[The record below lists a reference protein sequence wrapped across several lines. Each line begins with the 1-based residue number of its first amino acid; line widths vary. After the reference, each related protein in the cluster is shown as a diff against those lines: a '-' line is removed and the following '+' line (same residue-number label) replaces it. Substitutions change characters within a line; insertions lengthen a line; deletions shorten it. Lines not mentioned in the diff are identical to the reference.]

1 MSQTISRRGFLKSA
15 ATGSAV
21 MMVGLNAGGLLAVGT
36 GDVVVNPFVS
46 INQDGEI
53 TVVIKHFEMGQGT
66 TTGLTTLVAE
76 ELDADWQKMKIDF
89 APADGIRYKNLFFG
103 AQLTGGSTAIA
114 NSYMQYREAGA
125 MARDLLVRSASAAW
139 NVSPNQIQ
147 IRNGVISVG
156 SKTAHFGEFV
166 KEAMT
171 LKPNDKPVTKT
182 PDQFNLIGKLKL
194 PRKDSQAKTTG
205 QAMFAM
211 DVKLPGM
218 LYVAIHR
225 SPKFGGKVSSFNLDG
240 AKKIGGF
247 VDAKPLANKAGI
259 AVYAKNTWAAFKA
272 RDALK
277 VSWDFSG
284 AETRGTEEMRA
295 EYKRLVDEPAM
306 FNGLPTTK
314 EAANTAMQDAEHL
327 VEADF
332 QFPFLS
338 HAPMEPLNCV
348 IEKTANGVR
357 FHDGCQGPS
366 LVQGVVAYV
375 LGLEQSQVEVKTF
388 YAGGSFGRRANAN
401 SDYHVEAA
409 LAFQAYGGQTPV
421 KLVWSREDDIRG
433 GYYRPMSMHRAKIGL
448 DAKGQLLGWDH
459 HVAAQPIMK
468 GTPFEAMVVHNGIDH
483 TSVEGLSDTLYQVP
497 NMSMGVSDFKSVI
510 PVLWWRSVGHSHT
523 AFVMESLM
531 DMAAAKAKRDP
542 VALRLSLLNQA
553 DAKGQRM
560 ANTIKTA
567 RDMANWKEGDK
578 RGFASHFSF
587 NTYVAVV
594 ADVSVKAKQVHI
606 DKLYI
611 AVDCGVAINPD
622 VIKAQ
627 MEGGAGFAL
636 GAIARNEVTL
646 DKGEVIEANFPQ
658 YEPTR
663 FGDMPEIEVEIVRS
677 NEAPTGVGE
686 PAVPPTGPAIAN
698 AIYAVTGMRITDLP
712 MTKAGFTFS

>member
-21 MMVGLNAGGLLAVGT
+21 MMVGLNAGGLLAVGAS
-36 GDVVVNPFVS
+36 DIVVNPFVS
-46 INQDGEI
+46 INQAGEV

-76 ELDADWQKMKIDF
+76 ELDADWHKMKIEF
-89 APADGIRYKNLFFG
+89 APADGVRYKNLFFG
-103 AQLTGGSTAIA
+103 AQVTGGSTAIA

-125 MARDLLVRSASAAW
+125 MARDLLVRAASAAW
-139 NVSPNQIQ
+139 GVSPSQIQ
-147 IRNGVISVG
+147 IREGVISVG
-156 SKTAHFGEFV
+156 SKTAHFGTFI
-166 KEAMT
+166 KEAMA
-171 LKPNDKPVTKT
+171 LKPIEKPQTKN

-225 SPKFGGKVSSFNLDG
+225 SPKFGGKVSSFGLDD

-247 VDAKPLANKAGI
+247 VDAKVLANKAGV

-272 RDALK
+272 RDAIT
-277 VSWDFSG
+277 VEWDFSA
-284 AETRGTEEMRA
+284 AETRDTEEMRA
-295 EYKRLVDEPAM
+295 EYKKLVDAPAM
-306 FNGLPTTK
+306 FSGLATTQ
-314 EAANTAMQDAEHL
+314 ETASKAIEEAEHL
-327 VEADF
+327 VEVDF
-332 QFPFLS
+332 QFPYLA

-348 IEKTANGVR
+348 IEKTPNGVR

-366 LVQGVVAYV
+366 LVQGVIAYV
-375 LGLEQSQVEVKTF
+375 LGLEQAQVEVKTL
-388 YAGGSFGRRANAN
+388 YAGGSFGRRVNMS

-448 DAKGQLLGWDH
+448 NAEGQLLGWEH
-459 HVAAQPIMK
+459 QLAAQSIMK
-468 GTPFEAMVVHNGIDH
+468 GTAFEAMAVHNGVDH
-483 TSVEGLSDTLYQVP
+483 SSVEGLVNTLYQVP
-497 NMSMGVSDFKSVI
+497 KMSLGVSDFKSVV

-523 AFVMESLM
+523 AYVMESLM
-531 DMAAAKAKRDP
+531 DMVAVKAKRDP
-542 VALRLSLLNQA
+542 VDLRLSLLDQA
-553 DAKGQRM
+553 DIKGQRM
-560 ANTIKTA
+560 ANTIKIA
-567 RDMANWKEGDK
+567 RDMANWQVGDK

-594 ADVSVKAKQVHI
+594 ADVSVKGKQVHV

-636 GAIARNEVTL
+636 GAIARNEITL
-646 DKGEVIEANFPQ
+646 DKGQVVEANFPQ

-663 FGDMPEIEVEIVRS
+663 LMDMPDIEVKIVAS

-686 PAVPPTGPAIAN
+686 PSVPPTGPAIAN
-698 AIYAVTGMRITDLP
+698 AIFAVTGVRITDLP
-712 MTKAGFTFS
+712 MTKSGFTFS

>member
-1 MSQTISRRGFLKSA
+1 MSQNISRRGFLKSA
-15 ATGSAV
+15 AAGSAV
-21 MMVGLNAGGLLAVGT
+21 MMVGLNSNGLLAVGAS
-36 GDVVVNPFVS
+36 DIVVNPFVS
-46 INQDGEI
+46 INQEGEI

-76 ELDADWQKMKIDF
+76 ELDADWEKMKIDF
-89 APADGIRYKNLFFG
+89 APADGIRYKNLFLG
-103 AQLTGGSTAIA
+103 AQVTGGSTAIA

-125 MARDLLVRSASAAW
+125 MARDLLVRAASAAW
-139 NVSPNQIQ
+139 GVSPSQIQ
-147 IRNGVISVG
+147 IREGVISVG
-156 SKTAHFGEFV
+156 SKTAHFGTFI
-166 KEAMT
+166 KEAMA
-171 LKPNDKPVTKT
+171 LKPIEKPQTKN

-225 SPKFGGKVSSFNLDG
+225 SPKFGGKVSSFGLDD
-240 AKKIGGF
+240 AKNIGGF
-247 VDAKPLANKAGI
+247 VDAKVLANKAGV

-272 RDALK
+272 RDAIT
-277 VSWDFSG
+277 VEWDFSA
-284 AETRGTEEMRA
+284 AETRDTEEMRA
-295 EYKRLVDEPAM
+295 EYKKLVDAPAM
-306 FNGLPTTK
+306 FSGLATTQETASKAIK
-314 EAANTAMQDAEHL
+314 EAEHL
-327 VEADF
+327 VEVDF
-332 QFPFLS
+332 QFPYLA

-348 IEKTANGVR
+348 IEKTPNGVR

-366 LVQGVVAYV
+366 LVQGVIAYV
-375 LGLEQSQVEVKTF
+375 LGLEQAQVEVKTL
-388 YAGGSFGRRANAN
+388 YAGGSFGRRVNMS

-448 DAKGQLLGWDH
+448 NTEGQLLGWEH
-459 HVAAQPIMK
+459 QLAAQSIMK
-468 GTPFEAMVVHNGIDH
+468 GTAFEAMAVHNGVDH
-483 TSVEGLSDTLYQVP
+483 SSVEGLVNTLYQVP
-497 NMSMGVSDFKSVI
+497 KMSLGVSDFKSVV

-523 AFVMESLM
+523 AYVMESLM
-531 DMAAAKAKRDP
+531 DMVAVKAKRDP
-542 VALRLSLLNQA
+542 VDLRLSLLDQA
-553 DAKGQRM
+553 DIKGQRM

-567 RDMANWKEGDK
+567 RDMANWQVGDK

-594 ADVSVKAKQVHI
+594 ADVSVKGKQVHV

-636 GAIARNEVTL
+636 GAIARNEITL
-646 DKGEVIEANFPQ
+646 DKGQVVEANFPQ

-663 FGDMPEIEVEIVRS
+663 LMDMPDIEVKIVAS

-686 PAVPPTGPAIAN
+686 PSVPPTGPAIAN
-698 AIYAVTGMRITDLP
+698 AIFAVTGVRITDLP
-712 MTKAGFTFS
+712 MTKSGFTFS

>member
-15 ATGSAV
+15 AAGSAV
-21 MMVGLNAGGLLAVGT
+21 MMVGLNAGGLLAVGS

-46 INQDGEI
+46 INQEGEI

-139 NVSPNQIQ
+139 GVSPNRIQ
-147 IRNGVISVG
+147 IRNGVISAG
-156 SKTAHFGEFV
+156 NKTAHFGEFV
-166 KEAMT
+166 KEAMA
-171 LKPNDKPVTKT
+171 LKPIDKPVTKT

-205 QAMFAM
+205 QAMFSM

-225 SPKFGGKVSSFNLDG
+225 SPKFGGKVSSLNLDD

-247 VDAKPLANKAGI
+247 VDAKPLANKAGV

-348 IEKTANGVR
+348 IEKTPNGVR

-375 LGLEQSQVEVKTF
+375 LGLEQAQVEVKTY
-388 YAGGSFGRRANAN
+388 YAGGSFGRRANVNA
-401 SDYHVEAA
+401 DYHVEAA

-433 GYYRPMSMHRAKIGL
+433 GYYRPM
-448 DAKGQLLGWDH
+448 
-459 HVAAQPIMK
+459 
-468 GTPFEAMVVHNGIDH
+468 
-483 TSVEGLSDTLYQVP
+483 
-497 NMSMGVSDFKSVI
+497 
-510 PVLWWRSVGHSHT
+510 
-523 AFVMESLM
+523 
-531 DMAAAKAKRDP
+531 
-542 VALRLSLLNQA
+542 
-553 DAKGQRM
+553 
-560 ANTIKTA
+560 
-567 RDMANWKEGDK
+567 
-578 RGFASHFSF
+578 
-587 NTYVAVV
+587 
-594 ADVSVKAKQVHI
+594 
-606 DKLYI
+606 
-611 AVDCGVAINPD
+611 
-622 VIKAQ
+622 
-627 MEGGAGFAL
+627 
-636 GAIARNEVTL
+636 
-646 DKGEVIEANFPQ
+646 
-658 YEPTR
+658 
-663 FGDMPEIEVEIVRS
+663 
-677 NEAPTGVGE
+677 
-686 PAVPPTGPAIAN
+686 
-698 AIYAVTGMRITDLP
+698 
-712 MTKAGFTFS
+712 

>member
-1 MSQTISRRGFLKSA
+1 MTQNISRRGFLKSA

-21 MMVGLNAGGLLAVGT
+21 MMLGLNSNGLLAMGSA
-36 GDVVVNPFVS
+36 DIVVNPFVS
-46 INQDGEI
+46 INQEGEI

-76 ELDADWQKMKIDF
+76 ELDADWEKMKIDF
-89 APADGIRYKNLFFG
+89 APADGIRYKNLFLG
-103 AQLTGGSTAIA
+103 AQVTGGSTAIA

-125 MARDLLVRSASAAW
+125 MARDLLVRAASAAW
-139 NVSPNQIQ
+139 GIEQTQVR
-147 IRNGVISVG
+147 IRNGVISAG
-156 SKTAHFGEFV
+156 NKTAHFGEFI
-166 KEAMT
+166 KEAMSLT
-171 LKPNDKPVTKT
+171 PLEKPSTKT

-194 PRKDSQAKTTG
+194 PRKDSKAKTNG

-225 SPKFGGKVSSFNLDG
+225 SPKFGGKVNSFNLDD
-240 AKKIGGF
+240 AKGIAGF
-247 VDAKPLANKAGI
+247 VDAKTLANKAGI

-277 VSWDFSG
+277 VSWDFSA
-284 AETRGTEEMRA
+284 AETRGTDEMRA

-306 FNGLPTTK
+306 FSGLPTTK
-314 EAANTAMQDAEHL
+314 DATKDAMKDAEHL

-348 IEKTANGVR
+348 IEATSNGVR

-366 LVQGVVAYV
+366 LVQGVIAYV
-375 LGLEQSQVEVKTF
+375 LGLKQAQVEVKTF
-388 YAGGSFGRRANAN
+388 YAGGSFGRRANMS

-409 LAFQAYGGQTPV
+409 LAFKAYGSQTPI

-448 DAKGQLLGWDH
+448 NAEGQLLGWDH
-459 HVAAQPIMK
+459 QVAAQPIMK
-468 GTPFEAMVVHNGIDH
+468 GTPFEAMVVHNGVDH

-497 NMSMGVSDFKSVI
+497 KMSLGVSDFKSVI

-531 DMAAAKAKRDP
+531 DMVAAEAKRDP
-542 VALRLSLLNQA
+542 IELRLSHLDQA

-560 ANTIKTA
+560 ANIIKTA
-567 RDMANWKEGDK
+567 RDMANWKKGDT

-594 ADVSVKAKQVHI
+594 ADVSVNAKKVHVN
-606 DKLYI
+606 KLHI

-636 GAIARNEVTL
+636 GAIMRNEITL
-646 DKGEVIEANFPQ
+646 DKGEVVEANFPQ
-658 YEPTR
+658 YLPTR
-663 FGDMPEIEVEIVRS
+663 YADMPEIEVEIVRS
-677 NEAPTGVGE
+677 NAAPTGVGE

-698 AIYAVTGMRITDLP
+698 AIYAVTGVRITDLP